1 MSATPCSDLPALSET
16 DSIPRI
22 KIRDM
27 MLAVQ
32 AMGRGQASTL
42 EDLRLKLNLDRGEA
56 GRLANYSI
64 ARDVAAELGRQ
75 GYADVG
81 ALPKDAKAY
90 EKKMGMR
97 GALTDRGRDL
107 ATLLRSDR
115 AAAYAA
121 VLRTFYG
128 AHPYFRRFVTA
139 TANGAFLSPVIT
151 SAEEHIS
158 ARYTS
163 ARLLA
168 EDIAR
173 GAFDTEALL
182 VSVAGRLDRPL
193 TPAEADE
200 ITAGVA
206 NFVDQSRGAAATEYF
221 TDFSRKALSRLN
233 EVVVPAVLR
242 AYGLGFDFNTLRRL
256 WKMGEEFHVCWAT
269 SAHPR
274 FKAWVTFETATVD
287 LSPDGQ
293 AIEGLRFKN
302 GLAALR
308 DSFLDRV
315 YETYLGM
322 RDWGRSSV
330 VLAWELRAAFCFEHR
345 CAPAVF
351 DRLFEEH
358 YNGSD
363 VYEIGKDFPPRNKP
377 QHENPLVLGGR
388 QIGLIRM
395 AKR

>member
-1 MSATPCSDLPALSET
+1 MET

-42 EDLRLKLNLDRGEA
+42 EELRLKLNLDRGEA
-56 GRLANYSI
+56 GRLTNYSV
-64 ARDVAAELGRQ
+64 ARDVAAELARQ
-75 GYADVG
+75 GYAEVG
-81 ALPKDAKAY
+81 ALPKDMKAY
-90 EKKMGMR
+90 EKKMGMKI
-97 GALTDRGRDL
+97 ALTDRGRDL
-107 ATLLRSDR
+107 ANLLRSDR

-139 TANGAFLSPVIT
+139 TADCAFLTPVIT

-158 ARYTS
+158 FHYTS

-173 GAFDTEALL
+173 GAFDVDALL
-182 VSVAGRLDRPL
+182 ASLTDRLGRPL
-193 TPAEADE
+193 TPAEQDE
-200 ITAGVA
+200 ITAGVGD
-206 NFVDQSRGAAATEYF
+206 FVQQSRAAAASEPF

-242 AYGLGFDFNTLRRL
+242 AHGLGFDFNTLRRL
-256 WKMGEEFHVCWAT
+256 WKMGEEFQICWAT

-293 AIEGLRFKN
+293 TIAGLRFEN

-308 DSFLDRV
+308 GSFLDRV
-315 YETYLGM
+315 YATYLGM
-322 RDWGRSSV
+322 REWGRSSV

-345 CAPAVF
+345 CAPGVF
-351 DRLFEEH
+351 NRLFEEH

-377 QHENPLVLGGR
+377 QHEEPLVLGGR

-395 AKR
+395 TKR